1 MPNQAYH
8 PNVIPKG
15 KADGHKHRTK
25 NETDALSA
33 AADAFRRTSSAP
45 LKAPTWLNKD
55 ARAVWDRKIREIRG
69 LKSPDVLLDP
79 LDNDLFA
86 NWCDL
91 VASYQSLA
99 KKNGHTTVE
108 EHKLKQSYATR
119 IQQGADK
126 LGFSPASRARLIRKR
141 AEGEGKD
148 KFGKD
153 FD

>member
-1 MPNQAYH
+1 MPNVAAH
-8 PNVIPKG
+8 PNVIPAG
-15 KADGHKHRTK
+15 KTPGAKHRTK
-25 NETDALSA
+25 SEIDARRA
-33 AADAFRRTSSAP
+33 AAEALERTVPLP
-45 LKAPTWLNKD
+45 LKAPAWLNKA
-55 ARAVWDRKIREIRG
+55 ARAVWNRKIAEIKG
-69 LKSPDVLLDP
+69 LRSPDVLLDP
-79 LDNDLFA
+79 LDTDLFA

-108 EHKLKQSYATR
+108 DHKLKQSYATR

-141 AEGEGKD
+141 SEEGNKD
-148 KFGKD
+148 PFGKE

>member
-1 MPNQAYH
+1 MPNQSFH

-15 KADGHKHRTK
+15 KVDGRKHRTK
-25 NETDALSA
+25 REKDALAMA
-33 AADAFRRTSSAP
+33 AEAFERKSPAS
-45 LKAPTWLNKD
+45 LKAPTWLNRD
-55 ARAVWDRKIREIRG
+55 ARAVWDRKIKEING
-69 LKSPDVLLDP
+69 LRSPDVLLDP

-99 KKNGHTTVE
+99 KNGKTTVE

-126 LGFSPASRARLIRKR
+126 LGFSPASRARLIRKH
-141 AEGEGKD
+141 AEGEDKD
-148 KFGKD
+148 NFGKE